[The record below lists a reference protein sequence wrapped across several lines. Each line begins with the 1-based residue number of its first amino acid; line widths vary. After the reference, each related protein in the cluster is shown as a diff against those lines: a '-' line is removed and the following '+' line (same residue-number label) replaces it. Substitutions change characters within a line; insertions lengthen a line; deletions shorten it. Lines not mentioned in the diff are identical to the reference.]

1 MSIKSRRA
9 FITGVYGQ
17 DGSYL
22 AEYLLEQGYEVLG
35 LIQKKDLES
44 PHASLFHGRSGFSVC
59 IGDLTLLES
68 YEGILSKFAPDEI
81 YNIAA
86 VSDLK
91 TAKENPELTFRVNFT
106 AFFDLIAY
114 ATQMNPLVRIFQAL
128 SSRILIPDIQGI
140 ITENSILAEPKN
152 AYDEAKR
159 KAYEE
164 VVLPY
169 RKKGFFVTS
178 GFLCNHE
185 SPRRGDRFVTGKI
198 AGVVARIS
206 NGSDDVLEIG
216 NIEAKRDWSFAGD
229 IVRAMHA
236 TLQTVEPHDYV
247 IGSGELHTVKEFI
260 ELAFQA
266 IEKKIIWE
274 GEGVNTKG
282 FDEMNVVRVA
292 INPEFYQ
299 SDDNPVVSRTEFL
312 EKITMWK
319 RHVSFNE
326 LVSMMVHAELKKL

>member
-1 MSIKSRRA
+1 MSIKSKRA

-22 AEYLLEQGYEVLG
+22 AEYLISIGYVVSGLVCEDSVVPQDFEV
-35 LIQKKDLES
+35 IDS
-44 PHASLFHGRSGFSVC
+44 GRFTTC
-59 IGDLTLLES
+59 IGDFGNLNS
-68 YEGILSKFAPDEI
+68 YVDELASFVPDEI
-81 YNIAA
+81 YNLAA
-86 VSDLK
+86 ISDLK
-91 TAKENPELTFRVNFT
+91 TAREKPELTRQINFIGFR
-106 AFFDLIAY
+106 DLVEY
-114 ATQMNPLVRIFQAL
+114 ATSMNPQVRIFQAL

-140 ITENSILAEPKN
+140 ITENSILADPKN

-185 SPRRGDRFVTGKI
+185 SPRREDRFVTGKI

-206 NGSDDVLEIG
+206 NGSNEVLEIG

-236 TLQTVEPHDYV
+236 TLQTVESHDYV

-282 FDEMNVVRVA
+282 LDELNVVRVA

-319 RHVSFNE
+319 RDVSFNE
-326 LVSMMVHAELKKL
+326 LVSMMVQAEFKKL